1 MSTIDVDH
9 IDLLADQIFVLT
21 KDGEFDNEDGYDMG
35 CAFFQIG
42 LAILMDLIPADKV
55 REILDRVSA
64 NIEWSDRDGKYD
76 A

>member
-1 MSTIDVDH
+1 MSEVDH

-42 LAILMDLIPADKV
+42 LAILLDMLSPDKV
-55 REILDRVSA
+55 RGILDKVSA
-64 NIEWSDRDGKYD
+64 NIEWSAGRGKYD